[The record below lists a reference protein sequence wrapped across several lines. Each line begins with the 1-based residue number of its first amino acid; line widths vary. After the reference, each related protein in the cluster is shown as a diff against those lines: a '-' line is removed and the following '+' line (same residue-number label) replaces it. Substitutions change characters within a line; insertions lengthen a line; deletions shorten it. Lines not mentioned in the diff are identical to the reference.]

1 MADCTFEKHI
11 REFETYLG
19 ANRGL
24 SGNTLKSYRTDV
36 LDCLTYL
43 ESQGI
48 EALDEITIDDLRGL
62 DGPTFPVPRAQQY
75 GARRG
80 RRCDASSPGATSMGI
95 IRTNPANALKTPKI
109 ADTLPTVLSEDQ
121 AERLM
126 DREDETAVPKSRR
139 PESVA

>member
-48 EALDEITIDDLRGL
+48 ETLDEITIDDLRGWM
-62 DGPTFPVPRAQQY
+62 GQRSPSH
-75 GARRG
+75 ARSSMARG
-80 RRCDASSPGATSMGI
+80 MVAVRCFFSWGYEHGI
-95 IRTNPANALKTPKI
+95 NRTNPANELKTPKL
-109 ADTLPTVLSEDQ
+109 ADTMPTVLSQ
-121 AERLM
+121 SL
-126 DREDETAVPKSRR
+126 KHI
-139 PESVA
+139 

>member
-48 EALDEITIDDLRGL
+48 EALDEITIDDLRGWM
-62 DGPTFPVPRAQQY
+62 GQRSPVPRAKQH

-80 RRCDASSPGATSMGI
+80 GGAMLLLLGL
-95 IRTNPANALKTPKI
+95 RAWHYPH
-109 ADTLPTVLSEDQ
+109 
-121 AERLM
+121 
-126 DREDETAVPKSRR
+126 
-139 PESVA
+139 ESG